1 MLHLAQ
7 LRAHWG
13 SCGKFWE
20 PGGTKALIY
29 LYDRE
34 NTARSKLVQ
43 IMWGNKRKRSLRT
56 QILQMV
62 ETTARGR
69 NTPRYRFMAQIKY
82 ARGSRDIHLTLRRAV
97 TWSEWW
103 MPPVIFRQSAGGVS
117 LKQGTS
123 SLITLVKLLICHQLM
138 MRWAG
143 TSKKLRWRALS
154 VWMCGGH
161 SYQRGE
167 RLASHDEEFKHQGR
181 QWRGSSSAVPRS
193 LNYPHLAPTLDFRL
207 SERRSA
213 SPRHVSLVF
222 PPGCRWHCSANYS

>member
-69 NTPRYRFMAQIKY
+69 NTPRYRFMARIKY

-154 VWMCGGH
+154 VWMWVGGGIPIKEGNAGSASFTRRGVSTSRPAVARFIICGAAVTQL
-161 SYQRGE
+161 S
-167 RLASHDEEFKHQGR
+167 ASCTDVGL
-181 QWRGSSSAVPRS
+181 S
-193 LNYPHLAPTLDFRL
+193 TLWTQVRL
-207 SERRSA
+207 SPACQLSL
-213 SPRHVSLVF
+213 SPWL
-222 PPGCRWHCSANYS
+222 PMTL